1 VNTCIG
7 YANPQVIELLDDLLS
22 VDPVEFSIGMGICTD
37 GSVYNY
43 DGGQPVVNGELD
55 PSYAS
60 LFFVYFDSENNNVA
74 ISTLNREYFV
84 NIPLSE
90 G

>member
-1 VNTCIG
+1 
-7 YANPQVIELLDDLLS
+7 
-22 VDPVEFSIGMGICTD
+22 MGLCTD

-43 DGGQPVVNGELD
+43 DGGQPVAHGVLD

-74 ISTLNREYFV
+74 VSTLNREYHVDF
-84 NIPLSE
+84 PL
-90 G
+90 